1 MVNHIMEL
9 EYLLHPTNINTKDK
23 GDADTRITLEP
34 LERGFGYTLG
44 FALRECMLFSLS
56 GCSLTAVSINK
67 KTSLSNELNATKEP
81 IDEVLLNIK
90 GLLFTLDDEVDAG
103 TASLKKKGKAQA
115 LTGADLVL
123 SEGLTLLNPDH
134 IIATL
139 VDKKELN
146 IEAHITTGR
155 GYVSQTDVNKDGF
168 FMLDGSYSPI
178 LRFNYSVENARV
190 EQKTDLDKLVIDIS
204 TDGSISP
211 ADALSKSAVMLQNI
225 MSELVDTDAV
235 AERLHVEE
243 EPEIDPF
250 LLKPV
255 EELDLTV
262 RSANCLKSENIR
274 YIGELVQRTES
285 SLLKTPNFGKKSLTE
300 IKEKITENG
309 YSLGTI
315 VENWPEDNIL

>member
-1 MVNHIMEL
+1 MEL
-9 EYLLHPTNINTKDK
+9 EHLLHPTNIETKDK
-23 GDADTRITLEP
+23 SDAQSRITLEP

-44 FALRECMLFSLS
+44 FALRECMLFSLT
-56 GCSLTAVSINK
+56 GCSVTAVKINNT
-67 KTSLSNELNATKEP
+67 KTLADKYDSTVEA

-90 GLLFTLDDEVDAG
+90 GLLFSFDEEVTEGSATL
-103 TASLKKKGKAQA
+103 SKKGKSQT
-115 LTGADLVL
+115 LTGKDFKLPKGV
-123 SEGLTLLNPDH
+123 TLLNPDH
-134 IIATL
+134 VIGTL
-139 VDKKELN
+139 SDKKELS
-146 IEAHITTGR
+146 IEARITSGK
-155 GYVSQTDVNKDGF
+155 GYVSQTEDNTDGF

-190 EQKTDLDKLVIDIS
+190 EQKTDLDKLVIDIT
-204 TDGSISP
+204 TDGSITP
-211 ADALSKSAVMLQNI
+211 TDALSQSALMMQNI
-225 MSELVDTDAV
+225 MSGLVDTEAV

-274 YIGELVQRTES
+274 LIGELVRRTES

-300 IKEKITENG
+300 IKEKLTENG

-315 VENWPEDNIL
+315 VENWPLDNVL

>member
-1 MVNHIMEL
+1 M
-9 EYLLHPTNINTKDK
+9 
-23 GDADTRITLEP
+23 
-34 LERGFGYTLG
+34 
-44 FALRECMLFSLS
+44 
-56 GCSLTAVSINK
+56 
-67 KTSLSNELNATKEP
+67 
-81 IDEVLLNIK
+81 
-90 GLLFTLDDEVDAG
+90 DAG